1 MNSNLENKSELDN
14 NNESFE
20 LIHLLK
26 IFLRNKLL
34 ISTFTGVFTF
44 VAVIFSLL
52 AKPIYKGSYF
62 QKF

>member
-20 LIHLLK
+20 LIHLLN

-44 VAVIFSLL
+44 VAVIF
-52 AKPIYKGSYF
+52 PY
-62 QKF
+62 